1 MNPRLP
7 WGSGLWRTDRFIPG
21 EEPAREALRPSAWF
35 ILLHA
40 PRTLLALLLIGGLSA
55 AWAIRG
61 PGSPHAGVI
70 GARIAG
76 ASIALLLAIGL
87 VRWLSR
93 LYVLTDR
100 RVVVVAGVL
109 SQSAADVPRQ
119 RIQHVTLHRSLIE
132 RLLGLGTIGI
142 CTAGTDGPAV
152 RMLMVARPARVVE
165 SIRSP
170 RAPSHQGIPVL
181 GLAGGIG
188 SGKSQVARLLTTLGC
203 VAIDSDAE
211 ARAALD
217 RPEVRRKL
225 VEWWGDRVLTPEG
238 QVDRS
243 KVASIIFSDPTERS
257 RLEHL
262 VHPIVRETRA
272 GAIARARA
280 AGAIAA
286 VIDAPLLFEA
296 GVDSECDAVIWVEA
310 SRPTRLQRVRLH
322 RAWDEAELDRR
333 EQAQW
338 PVERKRALC
347 RYEILNDVDADAEL
361 ADRVGATLKQALAD
375 IAGVPRTAGGA

>member
-109 SQSAADVPRQ
+109 
-119 RIQHVTLHRSLIE
+119 
-132 RLLGLGTIGI
+132 
-142 CTAGTDGPAV
+142 
-152 RMLMVARPARVVE
+152 
-165 SIRSP
+165 
-170 RAPSHQGIPVL
+170 
-181 GLAGGIG
+181 
-188 SGKSQVARLLTTLGC
+188 
-203 VAIDSDAE
+203 
-211 ARAALD
+211 
-217 RPEVRRKL
+217 
-225 VEWWGDRVLTPEG
+225 
-238 QVDRS
+238 
-243 KVASIIFSDPTERS
+243 
-257 RLEHL
+257 
-262 VHPIVRETRA
+262 
-272 GAIARARA
+272 
-280 AGAIAA
+280 
-286 VIDAPLLFEA
+286 
-296 GVDSECDAVIWVEA
+296 
-310 SRPTRLQRVRLH
+310 
-322 RAWDEAELDRR
+322 
-333 EQAQW
+333 
-338 PVERKRALC
+338 
-347 RYEILNDVDADAEL
+347 
-361 ADRVGATLKQALAD
+361 
-375 IAGVPRTAGGA
+375 